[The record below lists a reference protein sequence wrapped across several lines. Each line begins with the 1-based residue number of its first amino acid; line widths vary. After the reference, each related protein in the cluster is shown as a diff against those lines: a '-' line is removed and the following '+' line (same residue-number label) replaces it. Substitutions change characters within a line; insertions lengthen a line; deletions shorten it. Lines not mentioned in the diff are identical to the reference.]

1 MGGLTAAARVTV
13 FVADVNDNR
22 PTFYPTLYTVSLSSH
37 SARAP
42 PSSRRDLSVALAA
55 RQGNTVV
62 SMVISAEDGGG
73 LAAPA
78 HARVNVSVVA
88 GSVAPP
94 GVSKDVLYS
103 ISSGDPEGY
112 FTVDGGSGTVRT
124 ARPLDH
130 EARAGLEVEVQARH
144 GSPPAY
150 ASSRVRITISDV
162 NDNAPVFLPSSSESL
177 LLPEVTKMGAV
188 VYRVRATDRDSGH
201 NGQLSFDLVSSGT
214 GGGGGERTF
223 GVDRGSG
230 EVRLIGGLSGDPEGY
245 FTVDGGSGT
254 VRTARPLDHEARAGL
269 EVEVQARHGSPPAY
283 KDGGAPQLSATFTL
297 VVHVQAQDAHGPSF
311 DTLTYRVELRENAP
325 LHTRFLQ
332 VRALHREATG
342 SSSSSSSSSSSEAA
356 RQQPR
361 AHHHLRCQRQRAR
374 LPALLL
380 RVPAAARGHQ
390 DGRRGVPRAGHRPR
404 SGHNGQLSFDLVSS
418 GTGGGGGE
426 RTFGVGPRQR
436 RGAPDRRPV
445 YESVPRYD
453 LQVVAKDGG
462 APQLSATFTLVVHV
476 QAQGRAWPQLRHADV
491 PRGAA
496 GERCRCTRASCRCA
510 RSTARPPELLFVFL
524 LIVF

>member
-1 MGGLTAAARVTV
+1 
-13 FVADVNDNR
+13 
-22 PTFYPTLYTVSLSSH
+22 
-37 SARAP
+37 
-42 PSSRRDLSVALAA
+42 
-55 RQGNTVV
+55 
-62 SMVISAEDGGG
+62 
-73 LAAPA
+73 
-78 HARVNVSVVA
+78 
-88 GSVAPP
+88 P

-230 EVRLIGGLSGDPEGY
+230 EVRLIGGLSYESVPRYDLQ
-245 FTVDGGSGT
+245 V
-254 VRTARPLDHEARAGL
+254 VA
-269 EVEVQARHGSPPAY
+269 

-356 RQQPR
+356 PPPPAMSYRLRADGDAARFGVDPVSGWLFVRSALDREAKDMYLLTVLATSGPAGPSTGARTGGTGAGRTGSATVRVTVTDENDNSPR
-361 AHHHLRCQRQRAR
+361 LSQERAFLAVRENQVAGTGFGRVAATDRDAGLNAR
-374 LPALLL
+374 LTYRLL
-380 RVPAAARGHQ
+380 H
-390 DGRRGVPRAGHRPR
+390 
-404 SGHNGQLSFDLVSS
+404 
-418 GTGGGGGE
+418 T
-426 RTFGVGPRQR
+426 
-436 RGAPDRRPV
+436 DRHFQIN
-445 YESVPRYD
+445 SH
-453 LQVVAKDGG
+453 
-462 APQLSATFTLVVHV
+462 T
-476 QAQGRAWPQLRHADV
+476 
-491 PRGAA
+491 
-496 GERCRCTRASCRCA
+496 
-510 RSTARPPELLFVFL
+510 
-524 LIVF
+524 